1 MSWTKHDLKQFLD
14 EEVERYERP
23 NFIENDP
30 IRIPHSFSRKEDIE
44 ISGFLTATIS
54 WGNRK
59 SIITNATKL
68 MELMDDAPF
77 EFVQEHT
84 TRDLKRFDGF
94 VHRTFN
100 AEDIKFFISSLKNI
114 YKHHQGMESAFLHA
128 FDGKEVQSAL
138 NGFREI
144 FFSIKHPQRTE
155 KHVSNPLTGSSAKRL
170 NMYLRWMV
178 RSNEKGVDFGIW
190 KHIPTSVLMMPLDV
204 HTGNVS
210 RELSLLKR
218 PQNDWRALEELMKSL
233 RGFDAHDPVKYDY
246 ALFGIGVNKTRGQ

>member
-1 MSWTKHDLKQFLD
+1 
-14 EEVERYERP
+14 
-23 NFIENDP
+23 
-30 IRIPHSFSRKEDIE
+30 
-44 ISGFLTATIS
+44 
-54 WGNRK
+54 
-59 SIITNATKL
+59 

-77 EFVQEHT
+77 EFIQEHT

-114 YKHHQGMESAFLHA
+114 YKHHQGMESAFLHG

-190 KHIPTSVLMMPLDV
+190 KHIPRSVLMMPLDV

-218 PQNDWRALEELMKSL
+218 PQNDWKALEELMKSL
-233 RGFDAHDPVKYDY
+233 RAFDANDPVKYDY